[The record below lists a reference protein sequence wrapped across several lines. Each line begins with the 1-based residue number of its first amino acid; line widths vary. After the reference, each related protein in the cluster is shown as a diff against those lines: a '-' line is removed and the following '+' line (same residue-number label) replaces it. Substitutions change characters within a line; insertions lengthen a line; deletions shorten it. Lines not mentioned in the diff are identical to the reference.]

1 MEHKNRVIVRQGA
14 RKLTPEEVSKV
25 SGGESGSIYHDT
37 DVQSGHEAC
46 GWRCWRMNKNRGWR
60 PFPLSAR

>member
-25 SGGESGSIYHDT
+25 SGGESSGSIITIQTFNPVTKRADG
-37 DVQSGHEAC
+37 DAGE
-46 GWRCWRMNKNRGWR
+46 
-60 PFPLSAR
+60 